1 MPVPVTVMVVER
13 YRCVRDTL
21 RIAIHP
27 MPGLELVAEAGDP
40 TEAAGLAMD
49 HEPDVIL
56 VDVDWPSL
64 AGFGAVPVLRLAVPQ
79 ALIVMYSSEP
89 EFEYTDP
96 EGAAGA
102 AIAAGADAYVTAA
115 STFDEMVTL
124 LKARPDSSDRRPDRE
139 VLLTV

>member
-27 MPGLELVAEAGDP
+27 MPGLELVAEASDA

-56 VDVDWPSL
+56 LDVDWPSL
-64 AGFGAVPVLRLAVPQ
+64 AGLGAVPVLRLAAPQ

-89 EFEYTDP
+89 AFEHRNGED
-96 EGAAGA
+96 AAGF
-102 AIAAGADAYVTAA
+102 AIAAGADAYLTAA
-115 STFDEMVTL
+115 ATLEEMVTL
-124 LKARPDSSDRRPDRE
+124 LQAPPEPSPRRPDRE
-139 VLLTV
+139 ELLNA

>member
-1 MPVPVTVMVVER
+1 MPVTVMVVER
-13 YRCVRDTL
+13 YRFVRDVL
-21 RIAIHP
+21 RIAIDP
-27 MPGLELVAEAGDP
+27 MPGLELVAEAGNAV
-40 TEAAGLAMD
+40 EAVSLAMD

-64 AGFGAVPVLRLAVPQ
+64 AGFGAVPLLRLAVPQ

-96 EGAAGA
+96 EGATGA
-102 AIAAGADAYVTAA
+102 AMAAGADAYVTAA

-124 LKARPDSSDRRPDRE
+124 LKTRPDSSDRRRDRKE
-139 VLLTV
+139 LLTV